1 MIEKNIYTLSK
12 ILTIVV
18 LMFIFMKFLGFV
30 FWVNHAPVD
39 KWIALFGLFVIPTF
53 VYIFLRNKEVKPS
66 TFISI
71 TVLVVIIHVGWLLS
85 SFSQQESYAFVDKN
99 DINSTPYLVHE
110 NQSGF
115 DVPSE
120 YTLFA
125 AINPYLFVKDSVH
138 EETRGLV
145 KSIQINGG
153 AFRLSSNSVYIGTE
167 GGSLF
172 IR

>member
-1 MIEKNIYTLSK
+1 MTKKSIYTLSK
-12 ILTIVV
+12 FLTIVV
-18 LMFIFMKFLGFV
+18 LMFIFMKFIGIV
-30 FWVNHAPVD
+30 FWVKNAPLD
-39 KWIALFGLFVIPTF
+39 KWIALIGLFAIPTF
-53 VYIFLRNKEVKPS
+53 IYIFLKSKEVKS
-66 TFISI
+66 SKVLSI
-71 TVLVVIIHVGWLLS
+71 TVLMVLIHAGWLWS
-85 SFSQQESYAFVDKN
+85 SSSQYSSYALVNSN
-99 DINSTPYLVHE
+99 DINSTAYLVHE
-110 NQSGF
+110 NQNDF

-125 AINPYLFVKDSVH
+125 AINPYLFIKDSVH

-145 KSIQINGG
+145 KSIQLNGG

>member
-1 MIEKNIYTLSK
+1 
-12 ILTIVV
+12 
-18 LMFIFMKFLGFV
+18 MFIFMKFLGFV
-30 FWVNHAPVD
+30 FWVDNAPLD
-39 KWIALFGLFVIPTF
+39 KWIALFGLFTVPTF
-53 VYIFLRNKEVKPS
+53 IYIFLRSKEVNLRKV
-66 TFISI
+66 ISL
-71 TVLVVIIHVGWLLS
+71 TVLVVIIHAGWLLS
-85 SFSQQESYAFVDKN
+85 SFAQHKSYAFVDRN

-110 NQSGF
+110 NQNDF
-115 DVPSE
+115 NVPSE

-145 KSIQINGG
+145 ESIQLNGG

>member
-1 MIEKNIYTLSK
+1 MKKSIYTLSK
-12 ILTIVV
+12 FLTIVV
-18 LMFIFMKFLGFV
+18 LMFIFMKFIGFV
-30 FWVNHAPVD
+30 LWVNNAPLD
-39 KWIALFGLFVIPTF
+39 KWIALIGLFAVPTF
-53 VYIFLRNKEVKPS
+53 VYIFLRSKEVK
-66 TFISI
+66 TRKVISI
-71 TVLVVIIHVGWLLS
+71 AVLMVIIQAGWLWS
-85 SFSQQESYAFVDKN
+85 SFAQQESYAFVN
-99 DINSTPYLVHE
+99 SNNINSTPYLVHE
-110 NQSGF
+110 NQGEF
-115 DVPSE
+115 EVPSE

-145 KSIQINGG
+145 KSIQLNGG